1 MARRCLPRC
10 GPAVSSPLAVAVL
23 AAKVPGYRTAP
34 LTAVRLFL
42 AVQHLVKIFIIR
54 VGAALHRQEGA
65 SDRPLPVSISGDG
78 CTDRG
83 SVTDRDE
90 SCVTGF
96 HHVGST
102 LQQQSSRLS
111 SSWESGSSR
120 AGFEG
125 SHAQMGCT
133 GESTAI
139 PAETTL
145 CRRRPHW
152 ISKPSGQQV
161 HQQSVRRLHCGGYRA
176 PAQIVG
182 VRGRSAGGGGSTRRS
197 SSVVAMHLARTSRCA
212 VRAVPRSSAVVQ
224 AVPRWCT
231 STRRAGG
238 LGRRGA
244 IRLLWVTGV
253 QGRVARA
260 TGGGASSQHLNVAWR
275 RRWSR
280 GSAFLHRGQPRATM
294 AICTTS
300 RLQQQ
305 RQQQR
310 LPSQASSPL
319 FAATL
324 PAAPTSITPATLAG
338 RRG

>member
-1 MARRCLPRC
+1 M
-10 GPAVSSPLAVAVL
+10 LAV
-23 AAKVPGYRTAP
+23 R
-34 LTAVRLFL
+34 
-42 AVQHLVKIFIIR
+42 HLLKSGSLR
-54 VGAALHRQEGA
+54 VGVAVHRQESS
-65 SDRPLPVSISGDG
+65 SDRPLSVSISGDG
-78 CTDRG
+78 CTARG

-96 HHVGST
+96 HHVGSA
-102 LQQQSSRLS
+102 LQQQNSRLS

-120 AGFEG
+120 AELEG

-133 GESTAI
+133 GEPTAI
-139 PAETTL
+139 PAETAL
-145 CRRRPHW
+145 GRQCLHW
-152 ISKPSGQQV
+152 VSKPSGQQV

-197 SSVVAMHLARTSRCA
+197 SSVVATRLARTWRCA
-212 VRAVPRSSAVVQ
+212 VRAVPRSSAVAQ

-244 IRLLWVTGV
+244 IRLRRVTGV

-260 TGGGASSQHLNVAWR
+260 TGGGASLQHLNVAWR
-275 RRWSR
+275 RHWLR
-280 GSAFLHRGQPRATM
+280 GSASLRRGQPRATM

-310 LPSQASSPL
+310 LPSRASSAL

-324 PAAPTSITPATLAG
+324 PTAPTSPAPATCAAPTVSRPW
-338 RRG
+338 RRDHPYVGERSG